1 MRLLFAAVCL
11 SVALLRGAA
20 QPGTDVRR
28 LFEVDRFEGSCEA
41 TYAGIVLCHCL
52 IIHKMGVVASSDCL
66 PKNFHD
72 KELLWITAG
81 MTWGKIQVR
90 PFDEV
95 LLKNDDFLGLMLTRA
110 FDIDDSSVKVAT
122 LATMFEPGPGDR
134 TEAQAVAWH
143 YDQEGKV
150 VFRQKTIYP
159 LKDEDCRKVKPDFNP
174 EQQFCA
180 KWAKSRENLH
190 CFNMLGTVVVQ
201 NQTGINQ
208 VIGMNLFGDGLCENP
223 TFWWWG

>member
-52 IIHKMGVVASSDCL
+52 IIHRMGVVASSDCL

-90 PFDEV
+90 PFDDIVGGLFEDKYV
-95 LLKNDDFLGLMLTRA
+95 TIYLKTP
-110 FDIDDSSVKVAT
+110 FDLDHSVKVVN
-122 LATMFEPGPGDR
+122 LVGRFEPGPD
-134 TEAQAVAWH
+134 
-143 YDQEGKV
+143 
-150 VFRQKTIYP
+150 
-159 LKDEDCRKVKPDFNP
+159 
-174 EQQFCA
+174 
-180 KWAKSRENLH
+180 
-190 CFNMLGTVVVQ
+190 
-201 NQTGINQ
+201 
-208 VIGMNLFGDGLCENP
+208 
-223 TFWWWG
+223 